1 MSDVVLGSELRTR
14 TFDRA
19 DYMGAGAAQ
28 GHDHNAALHQLHDSK
43 LLNAIELVS

>member
-1 MSDVVLGSELRTR
+1 MVLGLELRTR

-19 DYMGAGAAQ
+19 DYIGAGAAQ
-28 GHDHNAALHQLHDSK
+28 GHDHNVGYINYNDSK